1 MIKLPNVRSIWII
14 IQKLVFN
21 AAIYSIWAER
31 NRRLFKNESQIWE
44 NVASDIIK
52 NVRLKLFNLKVKQSK
67 AVTDV
72 AASWDVCWKG
82 I

>member
-1 MIKLPNVRSIWII
+1 MGSNDWKEVIRWLIKLPNVRSIWII
-14 IQKLVFN
+14 IQNLVFN

-52 NVRLKLFNLKVKQSK
+52 NVRLKLFNLKV
-67 AVTDV
+67 
-72 AASWDVCWKG
+72 
-82 I
+82 